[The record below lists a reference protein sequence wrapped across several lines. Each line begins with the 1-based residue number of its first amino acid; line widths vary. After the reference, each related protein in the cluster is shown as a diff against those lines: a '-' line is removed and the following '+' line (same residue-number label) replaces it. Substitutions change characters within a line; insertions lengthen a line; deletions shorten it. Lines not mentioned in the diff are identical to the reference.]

1 MKEKLWL
8 FIVKFV
14 LVSAPLTL
22 LWYWK
27 AGDWYLVFLNHVYS
41 CIFVRFLGLNIK
53 FFSPPADVFYGL
65 IAFASLMIITGGIK
79 LGIRLRQLFLGVVI
93 TVIWHLILT
102 QVIYVLHDDVG
113 VPSAAYEKLSPVL
126 YIFTGTLPFVLWVLF
141 APKQVVGLFQPRG
154 RKTLPS

>member
-8 FIVKFV
+8 FIAKFI
-14 LVSAPLTL
+14 LVSAPLAL

-27 AGDWYLVFLNHVYS
+27 AAGWYLIFLNHVYS
-41 CIFVRFLGLNIK
+41 YLFIRFLGLNIK

-65 IAFASLMIITGGIK
+65 IAFASLMIITRGIK
-79 LGIRLRQLFLGVVI
+79 LGIRLRQLLLGVVI

-102 QVIYVLHDDVG
+102 QAVYFLHDDVG

-126 YIFTGTLPFVLWVLF
+126 FMFTGTLPFVLWVLF
-141 APKQVVGLFQPRG
+141 APKQVAGLFQR
-154 RKTLPS
+154 RKDKA